1 MYQKAVNGKINID
14 IPFTCTVLFKLVTVY
29 GVVTVQGKSY
39 SYYNQSIDLVI
50 DICSFQ
56 VSALNA

>member
-14 IPFTCTVLFKLVTVY
+14 IPFACTILFKLVTVY
-29 GVVTVQGKSY
+29 GVVTVQGKRC
-39 SYYNQSIDLVI
+39 SYYNQSIDLVT

-56 VSALNA
+56 VTALNA